1 MEIKFIMKKFILS
14 LFIIFVALITLGCGG
29 NSDSA
34 YKNALKEEG
43 EDVGDSAQIQSAL
56 YNRQKWTVTTGLN
69 EQLPE
74 YIGEMLKQKGGPDK
88 SKIQVSEAYYIFKNN
103 KLTIEVYCQINE
115 QNRQLN
121 IDCGEASVVY
131 SQLYTGDE
139 WIVKLYDGNNE
150 INETWTGSYS
160 KNLIKKN
167 FWNPEIYSAKIKD
180 NVIGIIFKSNIK
192 IEK

>member
-1 MEIKFIMKKFILS
+1 MEIQFIMKKIILS
-14 LFIIFVALITLGCGG
+14 LFIIFVALTVLGCGG
-29 NSDSA
+29 NSDKA

-43 EDVGDSAQIQSAL
+43 EDVGDSTQIQSAL
-56 YNRQKWTVTTGLN
+56 YSRQKWTVTTGLN

-74 YIGEMLKQKGGPDK
+74 YIGKMLQQKGGPDK
-88 SKIQVSEAYYIFKNN
+88 TKIQVSEAYYIFKDN
-103 KLTIEVYCQINE
+103 KLTIEVHCQINE

-131 SQLYTGDE
+131 SQLYTGNE
-139 WIVKLYDGNNE
+139 WKVKLFDGNNE

-160 KNLIKKN
+160 KNQIEKK
-167 FWNPEIYSAKIKD
+167 FWNPQIFSAKIKD
-180 NVIGIIFKSNIK
+180 NIIGIVFESNIK